1 MPEAV
6 SGVKDAIDEDGNPDH
21 QGIDQSKLVP
31 LMVKTIQEAMERIE
45 TLETSNL
52 DLEEKLNIREGE
64 LEQRVHEIEQRL
76 V

>member
-1 MPEAV
+1 
-6 SGVKDAIDEDGNPDH
+6 
-21 QGIDQSKLVP
+21 
-31 LMVKTIQEAMERIE
+31 MERIE